1 MFSVVLPGTEM
12 GLGGGGLPYI
22 TDGDACRKY
31 HYHYH
36 IGCGNSQFYSLK
48 VTSEILIH
56 RSNTEILKI
65 IAKGQQVLL

>member
-12 GLGGGGLPYI
+12 GLGGGLPYI
-22 TDGDACRKY
+22 TDGDACRK
-31 HYHYH
+31 YHYH